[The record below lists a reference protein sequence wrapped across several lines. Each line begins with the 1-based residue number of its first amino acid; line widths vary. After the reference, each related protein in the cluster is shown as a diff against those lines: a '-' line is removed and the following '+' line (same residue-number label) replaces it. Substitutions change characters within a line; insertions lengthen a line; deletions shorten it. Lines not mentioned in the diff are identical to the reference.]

1 MGKGKNF
8 MARPHGRKE
17 NLTVN
22 IQLGKDYKKYWN
34 EHLEEDEEG
43 NLFDL
48 RKEFL
53 YNTLTALD
61 NRRTAVDARSSVC
74 LAISTTSLVLILSQ
88 YDKDSLL
95 MPKSL
100 FELIMYVFILLTLSI
115 SVLFS
120 ILLVAPIRKYNKP
133 IKNKAI
139 KNYSW
144 FYAIARE
151 TKNEYINS
159 IRNVQEKDI
168 LIELASQVYS
178 ISLLLDKRY
187 NRLSVLCWFLNISL
201 LLIMIY
207 VLVIIFF
214 RRII

>member
-1 MGKGKNF
+1 MGKGKEF
-8 MARPHGRKE
+8 MARPREKKDD
-17 NLTVN
+17 LTVK
-22 IQLGKDYKKYWN
+22 IQLGKDYKKYWDVQ
-34 EHLEEDEEG
+34 LKEDEEG

-53 YNTLTALD
+53 YNTLAALD

-74 LAISTTSLVLILSQ
+74 LAVSTTSLVLILSQ

-100 FELIMYVFILLTLSI
+100 FELIMYVLILLTLSI

-133 IKNKAI
+133 IKNRAI

-144 FYAIARE
+144 FYAIARG
-151 TKNEYINS
+151 TKNEYIDS
-159 IRNVQEKDI
+159 IKNVKEKDI

-201 LLIMIY
+201 FLIMIY
-207 VLVIIFF
+207 VLVIIF
-214 RRII
+214 